1 MTDRRTLL
9 RTLLL
14 LGPLTVLVS
23 ACKHYVP
30 YEEKEEP
37 LKQRQGGGY

>member
-1 MTDRRTLL
+1 MRTLL
-9 RTLLL
+9 V
-14 LGPLTVLVS
+14 LGPFTALAS
-23 ACKHYVP
+23 ACKHHGP